1 VSKVFKLRDRDR
13 LELKCHG
20 CNEWFSEV
28 YVIAN
33 TAQEAVGEYRKN
45 GGLCEECFTET
56 SGWGWDEIFEHFK
69 DGGIVNA

>member
-1 VSKVFKLRDRDR
+1 MSKIFKLQYRDGT
-13 LELKCHG
+13 ELKRYG

-33 TAQEAVGEYRKN
+33 TPQEAVGEYRKN
-45 GGLCEECFTET
+45 GGLCEECFTEP